1 MPLSDELQNLKDG
14 IKSALDTSVEDG
26 IDGNENTIVVENLA
40 TNLADAI
47 QSYFLNAEVQTDDV
61 VAPPL
66 LVTTTAGPNAA
77 PVLGTSIGEITS
89 ADYDFLKTNFIAS
102 YSKIQVRSSPDNDYK
117 EVNRILG
124 ADFAVAVYGYFLS
137 GDILTESTLEAFA
150 TLGVPPG
157 VTPANMPAGEKG
169 TGVGKNTIQL
179 ISTANRNSAIQQL
192 SIEGGQYDTT
202 IQAFTTEESSV
213 DTLIVQSSEDG
224 QIRVIAAVDE
234 QGLLTNI
241 DLSNEFEELNR
252 FADKLS
258 SDSEEDLGVTGLGSF
273 ISSFADKIKSAY
285 NTAVELAVPGIT
297 YQQIN
302 QQLAEDIGE
311 AIHEFATSSI
321 IKIETIYEGG
331 LGEDP
336 PAGSS
341 GATITATG
349 NPAAPVTAPGAVG
362 VGIGVLV

>member
-1 MPLSDELQNLKDG
+1 MPLSDELQNLKNG
-14 IKSALDTSVEDG
+14 INSALNTSVEDG
-26 IDGNENTIVVENLA
+26 IAGKESIEVVENLA
-40 TNLADAI
+40 KNLSDAI

-77 PVLGTSIGEITS
+77 PVLGSSIGEITN
-89 ADYDFLKTNFIAS
+89 ADYNFLKTYFIAS
-102 YSKIQVRSSPDNDYK
+102 YLKIQVQSSPDNDYK
-117 EVNRILG
+117 EVNRILA

-150 TLGVPPG
+150 TLGIPPG

-179 ISTANRNSAIQQL
+179 ISTANRNNAIQQL
-192 SIEGGQYDTT
+192 NIEGGQYDTT

-213 DTLIVQSSEDG
+213 ETLIVQSSEDRR
-224 QIRVIAAVDE
+224 IRVISAVDE
-234 QGLLTNI
+234 QGLLVESE
-241 DLSNEFEELNR
+241 LSSEFERLNR
-252 FADKLS
+252 FADEISTDL
-258 SDSEEDLGVTGLGSF
+258 EEDLGVTALGSF
-273 ISSFADKIKSAY
+273 VPMFADKIKLAY
-285 NTAVELAVPGIT
+285 DTAVESSGPGVT

-302 QQLAEDIGE
+302 QQLAEDIGQ

-321 IKIETIYEGG
+321 IKIGTIYEGG

-349 NPAAPVTAPGAVG
+349 APAAPVTAPGAVG
-362 VGIGVLV
+362 VGVGVLV